1 MYERDIA
8 ERLLEM
14 YRVVQK
20 SLDTAGNVLIEID

>member
-1 MYERDIA
+1 MHERNTA

-20 SLDTAGNVLIEID
+20 SLDTAGKMLIEIY